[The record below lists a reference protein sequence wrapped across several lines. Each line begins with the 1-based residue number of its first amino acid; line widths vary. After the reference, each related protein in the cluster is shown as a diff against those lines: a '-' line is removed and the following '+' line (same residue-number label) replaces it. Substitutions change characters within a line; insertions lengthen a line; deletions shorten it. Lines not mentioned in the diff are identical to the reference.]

1 DGARSGPE
9 TATDGSIKP
18 NSSSRSPSVAAIGP
32 GQSMDGA
39 SGITPSMGRRPV
51 VGFSPKVPHIDAGM
65 RIDPPVSEPSAQ
77 GTIPAATAAAD
88 PPLEPPVNRATSQG
102 LPVRPHADTRL

>member
-1 DGARSGPE
+1 M
-9 TATDGSIKP
+9 
-18 NSSSRSPSVAAIGP
+18 GP

-39 SGITPSMGRRPV
+39 SGITPSRGRRPV
-51 VGFSPKVPHIDAGM
+51 VGLSPKVPHIDAGM

-77 GTIPAATAAAD
+77 GTMPAATAAAD

-102 LPVRPHADTRL
+102 LPVRPQADTRLVPPAARSCWLGLPTTTTPAERTRET